1 MQETAQNL
9 AGSCSFV
16 KFGGCFT
23 NLYFYTMAKPYVVGI
38 DIGGTHTVFG
48 IVDAEGHIIAC
59 DKIMTGD
66 YPDISDY
73 ISSLSRAVTG
83 MIENNGLNGQ
93 IEGIGIGA
101 PAVNH
106 NTGVIEGAVD
116 LPWASPI
123 PLKELMEKATGLPV
137 SATNDANAAAI
148 GEQIYGAGKG
158 LSDFIILT
166 LGTGI
171 GSGIV
176 SDGHL
181 VYGHRGLAG
190 ELGHT
195 IIRPGGRQCNCGRK
209 GCLETYAS
217 ARGIVRTAIEMI
229 AEFPDMKSVLSEI
242 PPKDLTSSDIGIAAA
257 KGDQLAIRVLNY
269 TGEIL
274 GEACANF
281 CAYSSPQAIVL
292 FGGVTNAGDHLINP
306 IREAM
311 AKHILYIYKD
321 QVEITTSKLPHSD
334 AAVLGAAAAAW

>member
-1 MQETAQNL
+1 
-9 AGSCSFV
+9 
-16 KFGGCFT
+16 
-23 NLYFYTMAKPYVVGI
+23 MAKRYVVGI

-48 IVDAEGHIIAC
+48 IVDTDGHIVAC
-59 DKIMTGD
+59 DKIMTGE
-66 YPDISDY
+66 YPELSDY
-73 ISSLSRAVTG
+73 ISSLAKAVTEQ
-83 MIENNGLNGQ
+83 ISANRLEGQ

-116 LPWASPI
+116 LPWPSPI
-123 PLKELMEKATGLPV
+123 PLKEMMESATGLPV

-148 GEQIYGAGKG
+148 GEQIYGAGRG

-181 VYGHRGLAG
+181 VHGHRGLAG

-195 IIRPGGRQCNCGRK
+195 IIRPGGRQCSCGRK

-217 ARGIVRTAIEMI
+217 ARGIVHTAIEMI

-242 PPKDLTSSDIGIAAA
+242 PPKDLCSADIGNAAA
-257 KGDQLAIRVLNY
+257 NSDQLAIRVLKY

-281 CAYSSPQAIVL
+281 CAYSSPQAIVF
-292 FGGVTNAGDHLINP
+292 FGGVTKAGDHLINP
-306 IREAM
+306 IRESL

-321 QVEITTSKLPHSD
+321 QVEITTSQLPHND